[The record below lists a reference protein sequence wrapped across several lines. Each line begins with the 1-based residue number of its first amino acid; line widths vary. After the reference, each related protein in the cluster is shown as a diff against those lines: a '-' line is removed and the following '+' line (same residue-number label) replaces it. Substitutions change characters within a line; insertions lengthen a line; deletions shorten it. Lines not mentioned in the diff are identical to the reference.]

1 MSISGK
7 PAFLSCYILC
17 LCIAVNFV
25 SSQNHSLL
33 AQPTPIPV
41 PNAGF
46 EFRETYD
53 PFPESTDKYNQWAQE
68 SWRHFEISHN
78 GGPLRIWNPGVPGFD
93 ENPQGALDVGFEGE
107 APEGKY
113 VMVVRSR
120 YNDATNVPEDP
131 QIRDFEAAVQILPE
145 TVFDPDKTYTL
156 TAQVGRLFGSDNYSP
171 DWHGYA
177 LQLAVGGTNVDG
189 ATFAGKVV
197 GGTVI
202 AEDYNS
208 LEVVEDEFVL
218 ATAVYTPTDEHAD
231 LEGLPLQIRLVA
243 LENEDDHSLTG
254 WVAFDDV
261 KLTEEGSVD
270 SGPNFLRGDDDAN
283 GVLEISDPILNL
295 TFQFVG
301 GEILIECMD
310 AADFDD
316 NGEIEITDPIASL
329 SHQFLGTA
337 PPAPPGLESCG
348 LDPTED
354 DLDCL
359 NYDPC
364 E

>member
-7 PAFLSCYILC
+7 PTFLSLGLLC
-17 LCIAVNFV
+17 LSITTSFFMT
-25 SSQNHSLL
+25 HSDVLF
-33 AQPTPIPV
+33 AQPSSIPI

-53 PFPESTDKYNQWAQE
+53 PFPESTDKYNQWGQE

-113 VMVVRSR
+113 VIVVRSR

-131 QIRDFEAAVQILPE
+131 QIRDFEAAVQILPD
-145 TVFDPDKTYTL
+145 TFFHPDKTYTL
-156 TAQVGRLFGSDNYSP
+156 TAQVGRLFGSENYTP

-208 LEVVEDEFVL
+208 LEVFEDEFVL
-218 ATAVYTPTDEHAD
+218 ATAVYTPTDEHAE
-231 LEGLPLQIRLVA
+231 LVGLPLQIRLVA
-243 LENEDDHSLTG
+243 LENENDHSLTG

-261 KLTEEGSVD
+261 KLTEEGP
-270 SGPNFLRGDDDAN
+270 GAIQQEFLRGDDDAN
-283 GVLEISDPILNL
+283 GVLEISDPIVGLS
-295 TFQFVG
+295 FQFL
-301 GEILIECMD
+301 GEAIVPDCFD
-310 AADFDD
+310 ALDFDD
-316 NGEIEITDPIASL
+316 NGKIEITDPIASL
-329 SHQFLGTA
+329 SHQFIGTA

-348 LDPTED
+348 VDPTED

-359 NYDPC
+359 NYEPC
-364 E
+364 R